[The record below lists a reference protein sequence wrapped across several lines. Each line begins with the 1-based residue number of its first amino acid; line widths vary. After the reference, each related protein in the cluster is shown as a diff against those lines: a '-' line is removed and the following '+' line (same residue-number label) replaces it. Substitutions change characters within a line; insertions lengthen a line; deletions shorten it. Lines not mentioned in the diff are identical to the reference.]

1 MASAFIWGT
10 YWFAWAGC
18 MFPSLHGFLPE
29 PKDMLL
35 SLIGGSELPV
45 AAGIDSTT
53 LNFNR
58 KLIDVWKNCR
68 SEDDLEFHLFISLP
82 YYLLILCKSWTW
94 LGYNE
99 IPSEKGFWGIENLS
113 FFHVCCFCFVIFSS
127 LCLCAQFGITR
138 RLAHYWQFVSKIVW
152 TWKLSELKFLFND
165 HRMLPSHFLCSP

>member
-1 MASAFIWGT
+1 
-10 YWFAWAGC
+10 
-18 MFPSLHGFLPE
+18 MFPGLHGFLPE

-53 LNFNR
+53 QNFNR

-94 LGYNE
+94 LRYNE
-99 IPSEKGFWGIENLS
+99 IPSEKGFWGIENVS
-113 FFHVCCFCFVIFSS
+113 FFHVCCFCFVILISVLVCSVWNYQTAGSLLAGRLQNCLDLETFRTEVPVQWPQNASFSLFVQS
-127 LCLCAQFGITR
+127 LSDLSVCA
-138 RLAHYWQFVSKIVW
+138 
-152 TWKLSELKFLFND
+152 
-165 HRMLPSHFLCSP
+165 RMS